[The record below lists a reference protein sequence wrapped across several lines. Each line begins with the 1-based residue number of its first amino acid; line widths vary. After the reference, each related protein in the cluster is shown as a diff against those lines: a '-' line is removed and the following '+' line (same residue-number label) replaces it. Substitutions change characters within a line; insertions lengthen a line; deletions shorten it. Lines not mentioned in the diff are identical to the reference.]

1 MSRYLRMTWAVACF
15 SFRVRASLADAIEL
29 HALCALA
36 LVRAKSPT
44 AKMFIGQVRAK
55 ARRMHAAGAT
65 VPARTEPRDW
75 YVPPPPPRL
84 A

>member
-36 LVRAKSPT
+36 LLRAESPT
-44 AKMFIGQVRAK
+44 FKMCMGQARAK
-55 ARRMHAAGAT
+55 ARRMCVHT
-65 VPARTEPRDW
+65 RRTAPRDW
-75 YVPPPPPRL
+75 YVPPPPPRV